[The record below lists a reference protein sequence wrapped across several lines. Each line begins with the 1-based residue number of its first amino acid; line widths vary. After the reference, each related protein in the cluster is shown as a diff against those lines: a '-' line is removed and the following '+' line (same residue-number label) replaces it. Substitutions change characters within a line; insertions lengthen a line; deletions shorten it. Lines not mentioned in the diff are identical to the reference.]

1 MSFLPSGLWAQPLEA
16 DSSPSP
22 CKVQLRVGAGRVP
35 LGCFHPRRKGGK
47 EGNPPSGAASVTPE
61 QDRPSFPC
69 PCVSSLARSLGA
81 SGLPRSCA
89 PPSVLSVTSGTVL
102 RSQPDRVL
110 SPRPALRE
118 PHEWVFLHTHF
129 PGSLGG
135 SALSLAVPPRPGPEP
150 PPGKVENERPLQTT
164 SRMPRCKLLMKQFP
178 ETGLASCWLSR
189 AKRHNQASPRTGRR
203 RWCLGQAKDT
213 GAISRSGVPSNS
225 RTGKVY
231 AKGACIFVMGL
242 RRWDHSVPLKGQGPG
257 PE

>member
-1 MSFLPSGLWAQPLEA
+1 MGVSPHSLPGVSRRLCP
-16 DSSPSP
+16 
-22 CKVQLRVGAGRVP
+22 VVG
-35 LGCFHPRRKGGK
+35 
-47 EGNPPSGAASVTPE
+47 
-61 QDRPSFPC
+61 
-69 PCVSSLARSLGA
+69 
-81 SGLPRSCA
+81 CA
-89 PPSVLSVTSGTVL
+89 PPL
-102 RSQPDRVL
+102 
-110 SPRPALRE
+110 
-118 PHEWVFLHTHF
+118 
-129 PGSLGG
+129 
-135 SALSLAVPPRPGPEP
+135 PGPEP

-257 PE
+257 PESWKPRAARGDSVSSLGPVALGSVCSRG

>member
-1 MSFLPSGLWAQPLEA
+1 MGCFRQRGPVSEDPAARDDGMSFLPSGLWAQPLEA

-135 SALSLAVPPRPGPEP
+135 SALSLAVPPPSRAQSPHQERWRMSDPCRP
-150 PPGKVENERPLQTT
+150 PPACPAV
-164 SRMPRCKLLMKQFP
+164 
-178 ETGLASCWLSR
+178 SCL
-189 AKRHNQASPRTGRR
+189 
-203 RWCLGQAKDT
+203 
-213 GAISRSGVPSNS
+213 
-225 RTGKVY
+225 
-231 AKGACIFVMGL
+231 
-242 RRWDHSVPLKGQGPG
+242 
-257 PE
+257 